1 VPRVTFAEPVREFL
15 RTHPAAEEVRV
26 LARLLERGRPP
37 SDAVSIGD
45 EPGESFVDL
54 DCGWAL
60 WWYYTGSSRETLLLN
75 DVTPPG

>member
-26 LARLLERGRPP
+26 LARLLERGRLP